1 MVGEAQDL
9 AVVEKSGKL
18 WVPMRDPVS
27 GKERVGSVASLVG
40 EKVSKYRINLDL
52 FYYEED

>member
-1 MVGEAQDL
+1 VVGEAQDL